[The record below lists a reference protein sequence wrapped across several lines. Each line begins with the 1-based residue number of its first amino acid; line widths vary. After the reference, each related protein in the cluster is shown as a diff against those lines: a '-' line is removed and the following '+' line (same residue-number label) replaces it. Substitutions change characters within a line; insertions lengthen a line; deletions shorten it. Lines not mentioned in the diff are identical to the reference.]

1 MQIATTPRDPA
12 LELQMRVYDLSWIIR
27 IGLVDVSAGTGHQDS
42 TENYI
47 ILKSI
52 AIEISHTMVF
62 NN

>member
-1 MQIATTPRDPA
+1 MQIATTPRDPD
-12 LELQMRVYDLSWIIR
+12 LELQMRVYDLSWIIW

-52 AIEISHTMVF
+52 EIEISHAMVF